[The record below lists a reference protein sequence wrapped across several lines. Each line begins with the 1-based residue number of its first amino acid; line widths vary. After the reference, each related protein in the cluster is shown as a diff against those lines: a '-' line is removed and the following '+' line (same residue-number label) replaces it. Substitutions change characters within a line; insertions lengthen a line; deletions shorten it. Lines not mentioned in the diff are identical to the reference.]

1 MPYCSDSLVS
11 NSARKEKS
19 ARYWFVFFW
28 NKINQRIHNYSENLT
43 GAVPLCRALDST
55 LQMPQRTH
63 GATHSRVGPLRAQ
76 GRVPGPPAR
85 PAPSPKFQLLL
96 LHSYL
101 KFRGISQQ
109 PSFII
114 IIAIVII
121 IIISGLWPAA
131 PHAMTV
137 RWWLQSPRR
146 PLLSHLMGKG
156 GCCVETVRGLHVAWV
171 SSQHDEQNQRG
182 SVPREI
188 QVEAGSPSVT

>member
-11 NSARKEKS
+11 NSSRKKKS
-19 ARYWFVFFW
+19 ARDLFVFFW
-28 NKINQRIHNYSENLT
+28 DKINQRIHNSSENLLEQCLCAGPWT
-43 GAVPLCRALDST
+43 RLCRC
-55 LQMPQRTH
+55 QRPH

-85 PAPSPKFQLLL
+85 PALSPKFQLLL

-101 KFRGISQQ
+101 KFRGINQQ

-137 RWWLQSPRR
+137 RWWLQSP
-146 PLLSHLMGKG
+146 
-156 GCCVETVRGLHVAWV
+156 
-171 SSQHDEQNQRG
+171 
-182 SVPREI
+182 
-188 QVEAGSPSVT
+188 

>member
-11 NSARKEKS
+11 NSSKKKKS
-19 ARYWFVFFW
+19 ATYWFVFFW
-28 NKINQRIHNYSENLT
+28 NKINQRIHNYSENLI

-55 LQMPQRTH
+55 LQMPQRTP

-76 GRVPGPPAR
+76 GRVPGPPTR

-101 KFRGISQQ
+101 KFRGINQQ
-109 PSFII
+109 LPFII

-131 PHAMTV
+131 PHAMAV
-137 RWWLQSPRR
+137 RWWLQSP
-146 PLLSHLMGKG
+146 
-156 GCCVETVRGLHVAWV
+156 
-171 SSQHDEQNQRG
+171 
-182 SVPREI
+182 
-188 QVEAGSPSVT
+188 